1 MRQTRQFRRELTTM
15 VSDVTGPAEATKGI
29 IVIYDI
35 FGYFDQT
42 VQGADILSTS
52 DDHTKY
58 KVFIPDF
65 FQGEPCPIEW
75 CAAQQI
81 DPYV

>member
-1 MRQTRQFRRELTTM
+1 M

-75 CAAQQI
+75 CVAQQI
-81 DPYV
+81 GPYV